1 MINYVVLAAAL
12 LLSVVSAFYSV
23 VGLTTLFS
31 GAFWSIV
38 VLGVML
44 EACKVVSVSWLN
56 SNWKTSPIMIK
67 TYLIFAVVILMI
79 ITSMGTFGY
88 LSKAHLQNQNT
99 SETSMIQVQQLQS
112 KVDNEK
118 RIVANSQRSL
128 NQLDTVSEL
137 NVKDNVVRNRQK
149 RERAVLNNNIQTSLA
164 NIDKINEQL
173 LPLQVTAQKTKSEL
187 GPLLYIAEMFY
198 GKDGQANFDK
208 TVRGLI
214 LMIVSVFD
222 PLAIILLMSANHGFS
237 LRKKPEIDI
246 EKPTDVTIIENK
258 RAFVFDDQPNDI
270 IRRRAPLTKIRCQHC
285 KKQVSPGPF
294 ARFHGDKCKEN
305 NDRPFFEN

>member
-1 MINYVVLAAAL
+1 MINYVVLGAAL

-67 TYLIFAVVILMI
+67 TYLIFAVVILML

-149 RERAVLNNNIQTSLA
+149 RERAVLNDNIQTSLA

-173 LPLQVTAQKTKSEL
+173 LPLQVSAQKTKSEL

-208 TVRGLI
+208 TVRALI

-305 NDRPFFEN
+305 TSKLFFEN